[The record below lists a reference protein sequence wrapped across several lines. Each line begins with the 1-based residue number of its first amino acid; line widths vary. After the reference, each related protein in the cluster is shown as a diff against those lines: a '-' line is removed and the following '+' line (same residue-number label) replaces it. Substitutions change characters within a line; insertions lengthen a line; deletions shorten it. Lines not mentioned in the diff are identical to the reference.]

1 MDQNR
6 LKRVTEKMKEQGADR
21 LLVSDPTVIQYLC
34 GSCPECGERLI
45 ALIINREGQATLL
58 LNDLF
63 AEEKPDT
70 DTVFYSDTDDGVQI
84 LSAHLG
90 RSGVLM
96 VDKTWPARF
105 LLRLQE
111 LCPRLTFRV
120 SSPVIDR
127 VRLVKDIDEQKKM
140 IAASRNND
148 RVMQSVITS
157 VKAGQSE
164 RELERIV
171 KKLYRE
177 AGCAELSFPPI
188 CSFGKNAANPHH
200 APDDTSGREGDCLVI
215 DIGGKWDGYASDM
228 TRTVFLGSVSERQ
241 KEIYDIVLEANRRG
255 REAARPG
262 KRMCDVDRAA
272 RDYIESK
279 GFGKYFTH
287 RTGHSIGIEDH
298 EWGDVSS
305 INTDV
310 ILPGQCFSVEPGI
323 YLPEENLGI
332 RIEDLV
338 LITESGCRVLND
350 VSRELT
356 VIPL

>member
-1 MDQNR
+1 MD
-6 LKRVTEKMKEQGADR
+6 LKRVKRVTDKMKEQGADR
-21 LLVSDPTVIQYLC
+21 LLVSDPVVIRYLC
-34 GSCPECGERLI
+34 GSSPECGERLT
-45 ALIINREGQATLL
+45 ALILNQEGKAVLM

-63 AEEKPDT
+63 SGQKPDA
-70 DTVFYSDTDDGVQI
+70 DTVFYNDTDDGVQL
-84 LSAHLG
+84 LSAYTG
-90 RSGVLM
+90 NKGVLA
-96 VDKTWPARF
+96 VDKSWPARF

-111 LCPRLTFRV
+111 LCPQLTFRV

-127 VRLVKDIDEQKKM
+127 VRLVKDEEEQEKM
-140 IAASRNND
+140 IVSSRNND
-148 RVMQSVITS
+148 RVMRSVIAS

-164 RELERIV
+164 RELEKIIQ
-171 KKLYRE
+171 KLYME
-177 AGCAELSFPPI
+177 AGCGELSFPPI
-188 CSFGKNAANPHH
+188 CSFGKNAADPHH
-200 APDDTSGREGDCLVI
+200 SPDDTVGREGDCLVI

-262 KRMCDVDRAA
+262 NRMCDVDRVA

-305 INTDV
+305 VNTDV

-323 YLPEENLGI
+323 YLPEEHFGV

-338 LITESGCRVLND
+338 LITENGCRVLND

-356 VIPL
+356 VIS